1 VSIYFFTV
9 GEEIFKVSPA
19 LSLVA
24 SFAAEGSFVTQA
36 TEPLELPPPPLREAT
51 HLLVGAQATGFAL
64 PSEKLRA

>member
-36 TEPLELPPPPLREAT
+36 TEPLELPPPLRSYTFIGGVRVRTTFGET
-51 HLLVGAQATGFAL
+51 PRLKG
-64 PSEKLRA
+64 